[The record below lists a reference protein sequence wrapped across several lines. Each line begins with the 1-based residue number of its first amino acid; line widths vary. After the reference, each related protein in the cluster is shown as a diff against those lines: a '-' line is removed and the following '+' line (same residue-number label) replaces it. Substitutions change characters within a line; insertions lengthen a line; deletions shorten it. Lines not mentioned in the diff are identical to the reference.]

1 MDRIR
6 PPEVGG
12 GFDGD
17 DRGGHW
23 HWHEGGA
30 AIVEEDLSR
39 NVGERD

>member
-23 HWHEGGA
+23 HEGGA